1 MIHLF
6 IIKKGNNPISYQKI
20 SKPWDE
26 WVVVS
31 REEIS
36 IHESYREKY
45 ICIYRNNID
54 EKLQSNDTYSN
65 NSIPPS
71 KFHKTKRNNGNY
83 RKKMDNTKGNTLFI
97 KPYIRN
103 ICNHK
108 GYNRKYTCSFEE
120 MLVYY
125 FNIFIKDK

>member
-6 IIKKGNNPISYQKI
+6 IIKKGNNTISYQKI

-97 KPYIRN
+97 KPYV
-103 ICNHK
+103 CNNRDHK
-108 GYNRKYTCSFEE
+108 SY
-120 MLVYY
+120 
-125 FNIFIKDK
+125 D